1 MTYDEWEVAVPRG
14 MKDDAVWR
22 VQAFRLASYLA
33 ASADRD
39 SEAIANTPRLGKAAA
54 QLASAT
60 ASIAANVAEGYTRLS
75 PKDRIRYYEY
85 ALGSAAEAKAWYVT
99 LARSL
104 DAPVVD
110 ARLAVLTSITRLL
123 LKMIR
128 SGRLQSPPAAPQ
140 LTPTS
145 PSTPNS

>member
-1 MTYDEWEVAVPRG
+1 MTYDEWEATVPRG
-14 MKDDAVWR
+14 LREDRVWR

-39 SEAIANTPRLGKAAA
+39 SEALAATPRLAKPAA
-54 QLASAT
+54 QLASAA

-75 PKDRIRYYEY
+75 PKDRVRFYEY
-85 ALGSAAEAKAWYVT
+85 ALGSAAEAKSWYLT

-104 DAPVVD
+104 DADVVD
-110 ARLAVLTSITRLL
+110 SRLAILTSITRLL

-128 SGRLQSPPAAPQ
+128 SGRLQSPPP
-140 LTPTS
+140 TTTTS
-145 PSTPNS
+145 P